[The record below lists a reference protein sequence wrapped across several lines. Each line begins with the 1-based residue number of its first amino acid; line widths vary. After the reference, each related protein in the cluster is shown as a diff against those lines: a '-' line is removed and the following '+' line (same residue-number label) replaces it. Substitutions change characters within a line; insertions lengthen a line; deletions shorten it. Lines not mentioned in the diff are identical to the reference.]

1 MEIAEIALE
10 REEIARR
17 QDEAS
22 RLRMAKMQ
30 PRFPPK
36 VPLTEEEEVEERRL
50 TCLRALERRGLM
62 PPGPR
67 PLFNM
72 FATEEHLALLGSK
85 VRAKMGHTRQASSG
99 KLEVGQLSR
108 GASRGSARQLLV

>member
-1 MEIAEIALE
+1 VWVRSESKGGTHDTTSSTLHSP
-10 REEIARR
+10 RCLLTDVRTY
-17 QDEAS
+17 
-22 RLRMAKMQ
+22 RLA
-30 PRFPPK
+30 
-36 VPLTEEEEVEERRL
+36 
-50 TCLRALERRGLM
+50 CLRALERRGLA

-99 KLEVGQLSR
+99 KLELELSR
-108 GASRGSARQLLV
+108 QSSRGSQRQLLS